1 MSFLNFL
8 KPKKINDELVG
19 KDEKVCSCSVR
30 IAELL
35 QKSTEA
41 KSGEGKNSLRQTLA
55 QLQTQNNH
63 SDKCPK

>member
-1 MSFLNFL
+1 MSFFDLF
-8 KPKKINDELVG
+8 KQKKINDELIG

-41 KSGEGKNSLRQTLA
+41 EGNGDGKNLRQTVSA
-55 QLQTQNNH
+55 AKNRQQKGCKQ
-63 SDKCPK
+63 